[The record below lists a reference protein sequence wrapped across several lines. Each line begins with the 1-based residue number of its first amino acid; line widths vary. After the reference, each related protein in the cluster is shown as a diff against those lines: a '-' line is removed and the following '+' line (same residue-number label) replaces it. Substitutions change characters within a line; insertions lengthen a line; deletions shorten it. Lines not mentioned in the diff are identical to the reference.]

1 MLMIRRLSKRFGG
14 LQALDSLS
22 LTLDDHQL
30 VGFVGANGAGKSTA
44 MRIVMGA
51 LAPDAGAV
59 TWNGAP
65 VDARIRRRI
74 GYMPEERGLYPR
86 MRVGEQLTHL
96 ARLHGIDAATARRAG
111 REWTER
117 LGIAR
122 RRDDEVQRL
131 SLGNQQR
138 VQLAAALV
146 GRPDLLILDEPF
158 SGLDPMAVDVMSAV
172 LRECARSGVPA
183 LFSSHQLD
191 LVERLCDRVVII
203 RSGRLVAEGTI
214 DRLRATAEPRWRAVV
229 ETDDS
234 PDAAADAARAL
245 LAGVPD
251 PRVTA
256 AAHDRGA
263 RLELSAGGPD
273 EQPLRRAAEHLGRLR
288 ELGPVHRPLTEI
300 FREALAAPADEA
312 GRPAGPPEPEARRV
326 PQPSRRPESMSSS
339 RTATPRSTMPR
350 GAEIRLVAARELRAQ
365 LLKRSSLAATIVL
378 LVITV
383 GGILAHS
390 YVTGDDEE
398 PYRLGVLMAGAAD
411 ATDPADATDS
421 IEPAE
426 AGAHASTS
434 VLEQIK
440 GIKDSKERPIEVVDL
455 SGARPEAALG
465 IDDGAPESPGGAAGT
480 VDMVL
485 DLTGETPGLLV
496 SRSEN
501 SDSAVVAAVTNI
513 LQQAALSDQV
523 TALGGDPAT
532 TAGALAQAAP
542 RVEALDP
549 PRYDSEDFGARYA
562 TLGLIDILMI
572 IVIMGGGQTI
582 AMGVVEEKS
591 SRIVEILLACV
602 RPGSLLTGK
611 ILGTGAAAELTG
623 VLPEALFSI
632 DAVVVAMIV
641 WMIVGYAIAAA
652 AYGAAGARPSPP
664 RPLAP
669 RSVEFR
675 LEIGPVRPGS
685 AASGSQAAAD
695 HPPTWCEP
703 LAGARSRWPGSNRHR
718 TAGLG
723 QRLIEGFLEGSGAR
737 GSVDEMGE
745 PDRDLALGR
754 LRRVGAVDEVHHG
767 RAAPVAA
774 QIAAD
779 GPRGRSGRL
788 GGADEGAQPL
798 DHPMPLDD
806 DGDQRAAGHVLHDAG
821 VEGLVDVLRVVLGQH
836 VGGRHEAVERDD
848 LVALGLDA
856 AQDLPGQPASD
867 GVGLDEDEH
876 ALGGVGHGESFQRES
891 RRSEGATAPR
901 RPRKGP
907 GRQRVGDRLDWQPL
921 SSPPTPGGHGQPISA
936 PAARTAAARMR
947 AVESA
952 PGSQWPAERAP
963 R

>member
-1 MLMIRRLSKRFGG
+1 
-14 LQALDSLS
+14 
-22 LTLDDHQL
+22 
-30 VGFVGANGAGKSTA
+30 
-44 MRIVMGA
+44 
-51 LAPDAGAV
+51 
-59 TWNGAP
+59 
-65 VDARIRRRI
+65 
-74 GYMPEERGLYPR
+74 
-86 MRVGEQLTHL
+86 
-96 ARLHGIDAATARRAG
+96 
-111 REWTER
+111 
-117 LGIAR
+117 
-122 RRDDEVQRL
+122 
-131 SLGNQQR
+131 
-138 VQLAAALV
+138 
-146 GRPDLLILDEPF
+146 
-158 SGLDPMAVDVMSAV
+158 
-172 LRECARSGVPA
+172 
-183 LFSSHQLD
+183 
-191 LVERLCDRVVII
+191 
-203 RSGRLVAEGTI
+203 
-214 DRLRATAEPRWRAVV
+214 
-229 ETDDS
+229 
-234 PDAAADAARAL
+234 
-245 LAGVPD
+245 
-251 PRVTA
+251 
-256 AAHDRGA
+256 
-263 RLELSAGGPD
+263 
-273 EQPLRRAAEHLGRLR
+273 
-288 ELGPVHRPLTEI
+288 
-300 FREALAAPADEA
+300 
-312 GRPAGPPEPEARRV
+312 
-326 PQPSRRPESMSSS
+326 MSSS

-411 ATDPADATDS
+411 AADPADATDS

-685 AASGSQAAAD
+685 AASGSQAAAN
-695 HPPTWCEP
+695 HPPTWFEP

-723 QRLIEGFLEGSGAR
+723 QRLSEAHRGLPRRLRGPGLSRRDGGTRSRSRARPTEASRSRGR
-737 GSVDEMGE
+737 GSSWPSRPSRG
-745 PDRDLALGR
+745 PDRRGWSPGPQRSAR
-754 LRRVGAVDEVHHG
+754 WRR
-767 RAAPVAA
+767 
-774 QIAAD
+774 
-779 GPRGRSGRL
+779 
-788 GGADEGAQPL
+788 
-798 DHPMPLDD
+798 
-806 DGDQRAAGHVLHDAG
+806 
-821 VEGLVDVLRVVLGQH
+821 
-836 VGGRHEAVERDD
+836 
-848 LVALGLDA
+848 
-856 AQDLPGQPASD
+856 
-867 GVGLDEDEH
+867 
-876 ALGGVGHGESFQRES
+876 
-891 RRSEGATAPR
+891 
-901 RPRKGP
+901 
-907 GRQRVGDRLDWQPL
+907 
-921 SSPPTPGGHGQPISA
+921 
-936 PAARTAAARMR
+936 
-947 AVESA
+947 
-952 PGSQWPAERAP
+952 
-963 R
+963 